1 MPGLSVSLCQD
12 CCKSDKGPWHCCG
25 NAVIQTK
32 PCLNTMSCLWT
43 KQAAANNFSIYTQ
56 DTGTISNSVNNM
68 KCQLGRAEAL
78 REFSSS
84 KKLIIQQ
91 SDIQSVLNFLNWTLN
106 RKNATVVIT
115 SVVTKGKI
123 QVLIPLAPSP
133 AWYFSMAWLPFGHI
147 PSSFLWWSLKFI

>member
-1 MPGLSVSLCQD
+1 
-12 CCKSDKGPWHCCG
+12 
-25 NAVIQTK
+25 
-32 PCLNTMSCLWT
+32 
-43 KQAAANNFSIYTQ
+43 
-56 DTGTISNSVNNM
+56 M

-133 AWYFSMAWLPFGHI
+133 AWYFSMAWLPVGYI